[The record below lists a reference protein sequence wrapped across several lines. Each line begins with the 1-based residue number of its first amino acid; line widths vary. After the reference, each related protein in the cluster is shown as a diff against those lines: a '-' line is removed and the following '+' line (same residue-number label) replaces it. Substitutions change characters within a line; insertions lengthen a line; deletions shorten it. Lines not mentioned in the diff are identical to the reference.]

1 MKAIYGIEARA
12 KPFPSVVHELRYQ
25 FRDVKTVLD
34 IGAGTGRFVQY
45 FIHGIYRSSRGVW
58 LNEAKPPLE
67 RYVAIEPYPKSC
79 EKLRALAT
87 PAVEVVCAPWEEA
100 RGKYLRYEY
109 DVVIWWDSAM
119 FIDLTEVHGV
129 DTAVEALIRELEAVI
144 DRARKWLLFSLHD
157 VKQCVLCRKD
167 FDTVYNYLDFHP
179 RLKLAAKR
187 GWNRVYAKA

>member
-1 MKAIYGIEARA
+1 MKALYGIEARA
-12 KPFPSVVHELRYQ
+12 KPFPSVVHALRHK

-34 IGAGTGRFVQY
+34 IGAGTGRFLSY
-45 FIHGIYRSSRGVW
+45 FVHGVYRSPRGVW

-79 EKLRALAT
+79 QKLRALAVEG
-87 PAVEVVCAPWEEA
+87 VEVVCAPWEEV
-100 RGKYLRYEY
+100 RERYLSDRY
-109 DVVIWWDSAM
+109 DMVIWWDSAM
-119 FIDLTEVHGV
+119 FIDLSVVHGGSPL
-129 DTAVEALIRELEAVI
+129 EALLKELDIVVE
-144 DRARKWLLFSLHD
+144 RTWKWLLFSLHD

-167 FDTVYNYLDFHP
+167 FDAVYAHLES